1 MFVVAE
7 KKVENAWVRERLRE
21 ERYLQG
27 PHVEVNLLSRIR
39 RTSVV
44 TVRRI
49 NDIKSKDMRTF
60 RSTLFK

>member
-49 NDIKSKDMRTF
+49 NDIKSKDI
-60 RSTLFK
+60 